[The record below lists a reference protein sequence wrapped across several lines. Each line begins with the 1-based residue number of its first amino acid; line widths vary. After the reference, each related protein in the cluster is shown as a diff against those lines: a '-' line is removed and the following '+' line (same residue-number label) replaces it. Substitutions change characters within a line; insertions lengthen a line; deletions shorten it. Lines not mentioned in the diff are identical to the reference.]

1 MSADVFSEPTTSTTV
16 QEGSLRPFREQL
28 VSIVWKDISV
38 RTMKGRQILD
48 GISGIALPGEVMAVM
63 GASASGKT
71 TLLNTLLHRN
81 LQGLIVEGEVLVN
94 GQNIGSAVTS
104 VSAYVQQE
112 DLFVGTLTFI
122 RPRVHFLT
130 QMRCLDEREHEV
142 EMEKIINR
150 YQVGIDRMK
159 ITCSETVD
167 LHIHGYVFIG

>member
-112 DLFVGTLTFI
+112 DLFVGTLT
-122 RPRVHFLT
+122 
-130 QMRCLDEREHEV
+130 MRCLDEREHEV

>member
-112 DLFVGTLTFI
+112 DLFVGTLT
-122 RPRVHFLT
+122 V
-130 QMRCLDEREHEV
+130 REHLMIMAMLKLPSSFSSSMRVSRV
-142 EMEKIINR
+142 EQNLT
-150 YQVGIDRMK
+150 
-159 ITCSETVD
+159 ITQKNTYFGYLKHPS
-167 LHIHGYVFIG
+167 LHIKY